1 MKSIFH
7 TSSLRTLYFSSEM
20 HFFTLGPLIIQKWHF
35 RKKVVV
41 TTSTSSKK
49 VWNYKRYLFYG
60 TLNTL
65 SFGKMVKN
73 WKTYFIL
80 HQICQ
85 SMFFIMKCCKKFLIP
100 LENFSGEFAVTLLVI
115 IFSEKPWSTN
125 TKCFQQKNLKKIRL
139 FLWMNL
145 IFHTFI
151 NARKLFIP
159 PFLHF
164 NYKWLV
170 HFC

>member
-1 MKSIFH
+1 MTRVVRSLLKSIFH

-85 SMFFIMKCCKKFLIP
+85 SIVFYHEML
-100 LENFSGEFAVTLLVI
+100 
-115 IFSEKPWSTN
+115 
-125 TKCFQQKNLKKIRL
+125 QKISNPS
-139 FLWMNL
+139 
-145 IFHTFI
+145 
-151 NARKLFIP
+151 RKLFWWVCSYTFGNY
-159 PFLHF
+159 FLRKTLIDQYYLSAF
-164 NYKWLV
+164 NRKI
-170 HFC
+170 